1 MIITII
7 KSNDEELEALV
18 TFDREERKM
27 YLLPIAITDSGIP
40 PLTGTSTLTI
50 VIGDEN
56 DNPMKPGQSNIFV
69 YNYKGEAP
77 DTEVGRV
84 YVEDPDDWDL
94 PDKYFVWKNG
104 NHPNFDLN
112 SNTGMI
118 TMLSHIPEGT
128 YSLEFTVTEEAPLI
142 PRHSVDA
149 IVNITIKVIPEEA
162 VDKSG
167 SIRFAGITAPE
178 FSPSKQELLRWRLAS
193 LLNVSVENSPSKQEL
208 LRWRL
213 ASLLNVSVENVDV
226 FTVLHSPHNTNGTQ
240 LDVRYSA
247 HGSPYRQPEK
257 LNNLLAAHQ
266 EEIEQELGLTIL
278 MVNIDEC
285 LMEKVFCETESC
297 TNFLNK
303 SNVPYAVYT
312 NTSSFVGVR
321 AVVDPLCNCKV
332 KERPICLNG
341 GTPVGPFNC
350 ECIDGFEGPYCELI
364 SIGFHGKGWALYP
377 PLSACEEARV
387 SLEVTPYTEDG
398 LILYVG
404 PLRYNPALHVQ
415 DFMSLELRSGF
426 PRLLMDYGTG
436 TVFVENKQ
444 IKLSDNKPH
453 HIDVIWSKT
462 SIELKVD
469 NCQMSSCLA
478 LTTPQGPNEFLN
490 TYNLGYPSDSK
501 NVNPGCTMEMAK
513 AVSFGIDSNFL
524 VAILVCVA
532 ILLILLLAVVV
543 HRRKTDDMFKD
554 TDDIRE
560 NIINYEDEGGGEG
573 DMTGY
578 DLNVLR
584 LMYDQDGLPIVDKP
598 PLKENY
604 HTRSAPEEVPDIC
617 GFLDAK
623 KKVCDNDPE
632 TYPFDDVRHYAYEGD
647 GNSTGS
653 LSSLASGEILTLATI
668 IFRSCSDH
676 ACLVSPHGA
685 CSHYNCDISQL
696 DLMKQHLIHPD

>member
-1 MIITII
+1 MEWA
-7 KSNDEELEALV
+7 S
-18 TFDREERKM
+18 
-27 YLLPIAITDSGIP
+27 
-40 PLTGTSTLTI
+40 
-50 VIGDEN
+50 
-56 DNPMKPGQSNIFV
+56 
-69 YNYKGEAP
+69 
-77 DTEVGRV
+77 
-84 YVEDPDDWDL
+84 
-94 PDKYFVWKNG
+94 
-104 NHPNFDLN
+104 
-112 SNTGMI
+112 
-118 TMLSHIPEGT
+118 
-128 YSLEFTVTEEAPLI
+128 
-142 PRHSVDA
+142 
-149 IVNITIKVIPEEA
+149 
-162 VDKSG
+162 
-167 SIRFAGITAPE
+167 FA
-178 FSPSKQELLRWRLAS
+178 
-193 LLNVSVENSPSKQEL
+193 
-208 LRWRL
+208 
-213 ASLLNVSVENVDV
+213 
-226 FTVLHSPHNTNGTQ
+226 
-240 LDVRYSA
+240 Y
-247 HGSPYRQPEK
+247 
-257 LNNLLAAHQ
+257 
-266 EEIEQELGLTIL
+266 
-278 MVNIDEC
+278 
-285 LMEKVFCETESC
+285 ET
-297 TNFLNK
+297 
-303 SNVPYAVYT
+303 
-312 NTSSFVGVR
+312 
-321 AVVDPLCNCKV
+321 
-332 KERPICLNG
+332 
-341 GTPVGPFNC
+341 GPFHS
-350 ECIDGFEGPYCELI
+350 I
-364 SIGFHGKGWALYP
+364 S
-377 PLSACEEARV
+377 
-387 SLEVTPYTEDG
+387 
-398 LILYVG
+398 
-404 PLRYNPALHVQ
+404 

-490 TYNLGYPSDSK
+490 VNGPVQLGGTTIDLLSLSKLMNWTHVPTSEGFSGCIRNLTFNEKTYNLGYPSDSK

-598 PLKENY
+598 PLKESY
-604 HTRSAPEEVPDIC
+604 HTRSVQSSRFVMHWSRWPTLMARRSIVVEETEYGRPPEEVPDIC

-653 LSSLASGEILTLATI
+653 LSSLASGTDENDLNFDDLSNFGPRFRKLADMYGEDP
-668 IFRSCSDH
+668 SDEEEEENFH
-676 ACLVSPHGA
+676 NAASESWC
-685 CSHYNCDISQL
+685 
-696 DLMKQHLIHPD
+696 